1 MAILASPKKE
11 YFISP
16 TAFRVNFIGT
26 EFRIYGDNFW
36 MLCVAFGI
44 FLVDLINLL
53 EGRFIAM
60 DQYCFTG
67 N

>member
-16 TAFRVNFIGT
+16 TAFRVNF
-26 EFRIYGDNFW
+26 IYGDNFW

>member
-16 TAFRVNFIGT
+16 TAFRVNFCAN
-26 EFRIYGDNFW
+26 EIYGDNFW